1 RSYKVR
7 GLCCADEVAALKQ
20 AVGPL
25 VGGAE
30 RLAFDVLNGRMT
42 IAEDG
47 GEVAE
52 ETIITAVAATGMS
65 AVRWTRPAATDETD
79 HHRREQVLFTAASG
93 AFVLIGLV
101 LHVIFAGG
109 FVQAWKLLGTH
120 GGQTTPWAE
129 ILAYVAAALLGARF
143 VAIKAWYAARN

>member
-1 RSYKVR
+1 MEEHREHTNVPAPVADTSSRPSAGVAAPAGFHAGRRHMVR
-7 GLCCADEVAALKQ
+7 GLCCAEEVAALKQ

-65 AVRWTRPAATDETD
+65 AVRWTRP
-79 HHRREQVLFTAASG
+79 
-93 AFVLIGLV
+93 
-101 LHVIFAGG
+101 
-109 FVQAWKLLGTH
+109 
-120 GGQTTPWAE
+120 
-129 ILAYVAAALLGARF
+129 
-143 VAIKAWYAARN
+143 